1 MKTDQ
6 KYFSQYVISIS
17 DYLFRIIYTIDKM
30 YKNCLK
36 VNTNLK
42 YNLFI
47 PCYKSKHPNRKIDLF
62 VPTKIKVRKLHK

>member
-6 KYFSQYVISIS
+6 KYLSQYVISIS
-17 DYLFRIIYTIDKM
+17 DYLFRIIYIIDKM

-42 YNLFI
+42 YNL
-47 PCYKSKHPNRKIDLF
+47 LE
-62 VPTKIKVRKLHK
+62 IKPFGLEF

>member
-6 KYFSQYVISIS
+6 KHYLSQYVISIS
-17 DYLFRIIYTIDKM
+17 DYLFRIMYIIDTI

-36 VNTNLK
+36 INSNLK

-47 PCYKSKHPNRKIDLF
+47 LIDSHMLF
-62 VPTKIKVRKLHK
+62 ILTTK